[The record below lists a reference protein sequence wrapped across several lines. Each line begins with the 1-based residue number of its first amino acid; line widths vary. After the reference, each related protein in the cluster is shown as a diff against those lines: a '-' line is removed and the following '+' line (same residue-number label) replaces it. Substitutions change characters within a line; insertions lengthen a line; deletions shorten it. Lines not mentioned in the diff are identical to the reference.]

1 LTQKKANNIDI
12 TTLDDIL
19 NKKYGNRTMPRRKQW
34 ESEFQVFKYQVL
46 LESEEPKQLKLP

>member
-1 LTQKKANNIDI
+1 MQKKANNIDI